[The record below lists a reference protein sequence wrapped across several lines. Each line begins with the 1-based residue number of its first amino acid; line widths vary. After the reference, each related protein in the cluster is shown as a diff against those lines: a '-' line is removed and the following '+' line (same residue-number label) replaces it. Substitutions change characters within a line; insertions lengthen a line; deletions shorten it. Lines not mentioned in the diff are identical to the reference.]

1 MKTTIKKIR
10 IGVYMLEQS
19 NKAFSDA
26 LVKSLIGERGHLP
39 IKNALMDIEADLAG
53 KSISELPYSIYQ
65 LVKHMIYWQDFL
77 LLMAQ
82 DQKTKLPAHVSESW
96 PKEEGPDSEEEWER
110 TIKSFLQG
118 IEQAIT
124 MAQTVQL
131 DKPLENFPG
140 ETPGGIL
147 RNIASHNSYHLG
159 EIVVLRRLF
168 SSWPPPTGGYPA

>member
-1 MKTTIKKIR
+1 M
-10 IGVYMLEQS
+10 EQS

-26 LVKSLIGERGHLP
+26 LVKSLKGERGHLP
-39 IKNALMDIEADLAG
+39 IKNALMDINAELAG
-53 KSISELPYSIYQ
+53 KSKSELPYSIFQ

-77 LLMAQ
+77 LLMAEG
-82 DQKTKLPAHVSESW
+82 KKPKPPAHVSESW
-96 PKEEGPDSEEEWER
+96 PEEAGPGSEEEWQR
-110 TIKSFLQG
+110 TIDSFLQG
-118 IEQAIT
+118 IELAIT

-140 ETPGGIL
+140 ETPGGLL